1 MKEVIIKEFANTEK
15 ACEQGQNLII
25 PHSYSRKNFSAYFSR
40 RSINNK
46 REKYTKIHRKHKLVI
61 NDGLPLLKK

>member
-15 ACEQGQNLII
+15 DRNLII
-25 PHSYSRKNFSAYFSR
+25 LHSYSKKKFSAGFSR

-46 REKYTKIHRKHKLVI
+46 REKYTKINRKHKLVI